1 LAWFYFFAQC
11 LSLARQ
17 TGKIAARIDCHPHQE
32 PDMPRAPLLHY
43 TEQGSG
49 PPLLVLHGLFGA
61 GNNWSQIGKAL
72 AADYRVIQVDLRNHG
87 QSFHDDLMDY
97 PAMASDVWALMD
109 HLQLEKS
116 HILGHSMGGKVA
128 MECALQHPDR
138 VDKLIVVDIAPVAY
152 DSRHHAV
159 FDGIRSVELA
169 HLQQRKDAE
178 TQLSRHIQDPIVVQ
192 FLMKGLHRTPAG
204 FQWRFNA
211 AILELHY
218 ANLIAAPAATGQFNG
233 PTLFIK
239 GMLSDYILPDHKAA
253 IAQRF
258 PNAQAKLIAGAG
270 HWPHAEK
277 PRLLLLMVNQ
287 FLQDAVPHD

>member
-1 LAWFYFFAQC
+1 M
-11 LSLARQ
+11 S
-17 TGKIAARIDCHPHQE
+17 H
-32 PDMPRAPLLHY
+32 APLLHY

-49 PPLLVLHGLFGA
+49 QTLLVLHGLFGA
-61 GNNWSQIGKAL
+61 GNNWNQIGKSL
-72 AADYRVIQVDLRNHG
+72 ADDYRVIQVDLRNHG
-87 QSFHDDLMDY
+87 QSFHDDRMDY
-97 PAMASDVWALMD
+97 PTMAADIWTLMD
-109 HLQLEKS
+109 HLDLKS
-116 HILGHSMGGKVA
+116 TLMLGHSMGGKVA
-128 MECALQHPDR
+128 MECALQHPER
-138 VDKLIVVDIAPVAY
+138 IEKLIVVDIAPVAY
-152 DSRHHAV
+152 ESRHHAV
-159 FDGIRSVELA
+159 FDGIRSVDLP
-169 HLQQRKDAE
+169 HLHQRKDAE
-178 TQLSRHIQDPIVVQ
+178 THLSAHINDPIVIQ

-211 AILELHY
+211 SILEQHY
-218 ANLIAAPAATGQFNG
+218 AELIAAPAATGVFNG

-287 FLQDAVPHD
+287 FLDPTVD